1 MFVPTPDVKHGSI
14 LPKKDQANNAF
25 DGFKVLHYYAPTRTT
40 VLAMLLRRLR

>member
-1 MFVPTPDVKHGSI
+1 MM
-14 LPKKDQANNAF
+14 QQ